1 MNGGGLTE
9 RKIEIEALF
18 NGLKEDNE
26 KMANELKRISD
37 ENFEL

>member
-1 MNGGGLTE
+1 M
-9 RKIEIEALF
+9 EIESLF

-26 KMANELKRISD
+26 KLALELKRISD